1 MANFVTKIRNSS
13 QRARISS
20 QKFTKLFFR
29 GIFATIE
36 NEYINNLNSI

>member
-1 MANFVTKIRNSS
+1 MGEFVTKSRNSS
-13 QRARISS
+13 QRTWNWS